1 MLGNG
6 FCIVLHRAKNNKNT
20 RPQPRHKVPII
31 K

>member
-6 FCIVLHRAKNNKNT
+6 FCIVLQRAKNNKNA
-20 RPQPRHKVPII
+20 RLQPRHKVSII

>member
-20 RPQPRHKVPII
+20 HPQPHKDLEEP
-31 K
+31 